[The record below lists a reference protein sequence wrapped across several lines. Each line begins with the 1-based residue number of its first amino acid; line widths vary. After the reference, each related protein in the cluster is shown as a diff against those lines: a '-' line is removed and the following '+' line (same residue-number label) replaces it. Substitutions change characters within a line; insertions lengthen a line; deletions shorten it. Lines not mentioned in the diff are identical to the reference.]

1 MKYIF
6 LLFFLILNNADAAE
20 LKCSNFYSES
30 VSGVSTLDGAI
41 VLSVSPPAFT
51 QALQTTMTTKFELNS
66 LKPAMIQALSGNHI
80 IYRTD
85 YPMFGKPVIDQVQ
98 HGGQITQSTPQNIQ
112 YTWYLDNSNDYR
124 TTHYVLLSG
133 SPTEA
138 SPPVIN
144 EVITG
149 ESVLS
154 AHGFSV
160 VSYSNGRQQFVEAN
174 LNLSSALK
182 TTDSINI
189 PSIIDIE
196 NLSVGTNNSKTSIDY
211 SLNTNSIPIFF
222 TNSTTPSGAQL
233 MLNNSSPVLS
243 IKGYTPPFRFGMH
256 VLPNAQ
262 PGIYTS
268 TVNATWTCP

>member
-1 MKYIF
+1 MKYIS
-6 LLFFLILNNADAAE
+6 LLFFLILTNADAAE

-41 VLSVSPPAFT
+41 VLSASPPAFT
-51 QALQTTMTTKFELNS
+51 QALQTKMTTKFELIS

-149 ESVLS
+149 ESILS
-154 AHGFSV
+154 AHGVSV
-160 VSYSNGRQQFVEAN
+160 VSYSNGREQFVEAN

-182 TTDSINI
+182 TTDSINF
-189 PSIIDIE
+189 PSIINIE
-196 NLSVGTNNSKTSIDY
+196 NLRVGTNNSETSIDY
-211 SLNTNSIPIFF
+211 SINTNSIPIFF
-222 TNSTTPSGAQL
+222 ANSTTPNSAQL
-233 MLNNSSPVLS
+233 MLNNSTPVLS
-243 IKGYTPPFRFGMH
+243 IKGYTPPFRFGMQ

-262 PGIYTS
+262 PGTYTS